1 MKEYNPKKA
10 VRKNITPI
18 IILIIGIFIDIYVNF
33 TGDFLIAV
41 TESYM
46 DYVYA
51 GIISISILCFSFIA
65 LISGFLDRTFYGY
78 KMREIFQF
86 EESNVNFKYDIIYSL
101 GAIVLATV
109 FLAGNFV
116 MNFSNSLTALL
127 FGIIFFEGNIAFK
140 IYQIIT
146 EDNICYDLVVEHFR
160 NGDKKRIDDYRAF
173 QSDVD
178 KMISALKIFI
188 DENDAVGKNNVCD
201 MLSNLAENI
210 QARAKKNNNYCW
222 YDYFNQKVRDC
233 IYEFTNTFGYNEMI
247 KNVIKIIITYPILN
261 MRELTCIVFH

>member
-78 KMREIFQF
+78 KMREIFHFLQMPDHAVAF
-86 EESNVNFKYDIIYSL
+86 
-101 GAIVLATV
+101 VLH
-109 FLAGNFV
+109 
-116 MNFSNSLTALL
+116 ALQL
-127 FGIIFFEGNIAFK
+127 
-140 IYQIIT
+140 
-146 EDNICYDLVVEHFR
+146 
-160 NGDKKRIDDYRAF
+160 RIGF
-173 QSDVD
+173 
-178 KMISALKIFI
+178 
-188 DENDAVGKNNVCD
+188 
-201 MLSNLAENI
+201 
-210 QARAKKNNNYCW
+210 
-222 YDYFNQKVRDC
+222 
-233 IYEFTNTFGYNEMI
+233 
-247 KNVIKIIITYPILN
+247 
-261 MRELTCIVFH
+261 